1 LGPGSSGIRIIA
13 LLALAVFVFLCA
25 AGGAQDSKLSTS
37 GRTQHTS
44 ATAGTSSAVPAFEDI
59 SARAGLTV
67 AHIASPEKKYI
78 VESMSGGVGFI
89 DCDGSGVLS
98 AVVVNGST
106 VERYKSGGDFM
117 VTLYRQVGSR
127 AAAAAAVKFEDVT
140 QAAGLTRKG
149 WGMGLAVADFDNDG
163 VLDIFVTGYGG
174 NALYRGL
181 GNCKFEDVTEKA
193 GVRGSG
199 FMTGAA
205 WADYDKDGF
214 VDIFVSRYVH
224 VDLDNAAAFG
234 TCKFR
239 GIVVQCGPWG
249 MTGETDLLFHNRGD
263 GTFEE
268 VAKKAG
274 VSDSNGYYGLG
285 VVWGDYDNDGWPDLY
300 VANDTGPNFLYH
312 NNHDGTFTDQGM
324 PAGAA
329 LSSEG
334 DAEGS
339 MGVDFGDYDHDGRL
353 DIFVTNFA
361 DQEDNLY
368 HNLGAKGFDEVS
380 WKAGVAKPSYPYVKW
395 GTGFFDFDN
404 DGWVDLFVASGHVY
418 PQMDQLEG
426 VARYKEPLLLHMNN
440 HDGTFTESSAA
451 AGLGAVP
458 VASRRGA
465 AFGDV
470 ANDGNVDVLLLNVGE
485 APTLLMNHG
494 VMGNHR
500 VEFRLSGT
508 KSNRAAIGARV
519 TVRAGKLVQI
529 GEVRGGASYLS
540 QNDLRLHFGLGKVA
554 VIDSVEVL
562 WPSGAVEKFVNAAA
576 DRIYMLVEGQ
586 GIRGTSALSAP

>member
-1 LGPGSSGIRIIA
+1 LGPGSSGEKHSA
-13 LLALAVFVFLCA
+13 LLARLVCVFLCA
-25 AGGAQDSKLSTS
+25 AVGAQDRKISTPE
-37 GRTQHTS
+37 GTQRT
-44 ATAGTSSAVPAFEDI
+44 ATSSAVPTFEDI

-89 DCDGSGVLS
+89 DCDNSGVLS
-98 AVVVNGST
+98 ALVVNGST
-106 VERYKSGGDFM
+106 VDRYRNGGDLM
-117 VTLYRQVGSR
+117 VTLYRQVGNH
-127 AAAAAAVKFEDVT
+127 AADGAPKFEDAT

-149 WGMGLAVADFDNDG
+149 WGMGVAVADFDNDG
-163 VLDIFVTGYGG
+163 LLDIFVTGYGG
-174 NALYRGL
+174 NALYRGR
-181 GNCKFEDVTEKA
+181 GNCTFEDVTEKA

-224 VDLDNAAAFG
+224 VDLSNVAAFG

-249 MTGETDLLFHNRGD
+249 MTGETDLLYHNRGD

-268 VAKKAG
+268 VSQKAG
-274 VSDSNGYYGLG
+274 VSDPNGYYGLG

-312 NNHDGTFTDQGM
+312 NNHDGTFTDEGM
-324 PAGAA
+324 LAGAA

-334 DAEGS
+334 DADGS

-368 HNLGAKGFDEVS
+368 HDLGAKGFDDVS

-404 DGWVDLFVASGHVY
+404 DGWLDLFVASGHVY

-426 VARYKEPLLLHMNN
+426 IARYKEPLLLHMNN
-440 HDGTFTESSAA
+440 HDGTFTESAAA
-451 AGLGAVP
+451 AGLNAVP

-494 VMGNHR
+494 VAGNHR
-500 VEFRLSGT
+500 LEFRLMGT

-519 TVRAGKLVQI
+519 TVRAGKMMQFN
-529 GEVRGGASYLS
+529 EVRGGASYLS
-540 QNDLRLHFGLGKVA
+540 QNDLRLHFGLGKAAVA
-554 VIDSVEVL
+554 DSVEVL
-562 WPSGAVEKFVNAAA
+562 WPSGAVEKFADVAA
-576 DRIYMLVEGQ
+576 DKIYALVEGKGIQ
-586 GIRGTSALSAP
+586 GSTLLVAP